1 MAESKRVERRQHSAE
16 LKAKVLVACGEPGA
30 SVAQVALKHGLN
42 ANLVH
47 KWRRRAGGPNA
58 LAAVSPRSATFIPLT
73 LSPRAAGAGGEIRIE
88 LKRGAV
94 TMTLNWPLGAAGE
107 CAAWMRELL
116 R

>member
-1 MAESKRVERRQHSAE
+1 MALQ
-16 LKAKVLVACGEPGA
+16 
-30 SVAQVALKHGLN
+30 HGLN

-47 KWRRRAGGPNA
+47 KWRRRAAGRPDV
-58 LAAVSPRSATFIPLT
+58 LAAVAPRSAAFIPLT
-73 LSPRAAGAGGEIRIE
+73 LSPRPVSAGGDIRVE

-94 TMTLNWPLGAAGE
+94 TMRLSWPLSAAGE